1 MRRGIATLRRK
12 VRQRVVA
19 PVIGE
24 AVFHEVAIV
33 KKVVY
38 WQEFD
43 CRNTK
48 TDHVLDGSRRRQPGV
63 RTTQPFRDIRVEL
76 GESFDMEFVDN
87 GLVPWRAWWAVISP
101 GKSRINDHSQRGIR
115 RIVTLIAGQIGLGVT
130 HAVAKEFV
138 GPAHITANRPGIG
151 VEQDLIWIEAV
162 SLLGGVRAID
172 AIAVELAG
180 EHLRQIGMS

>member
-1 MRRGIATLRRK
+1 MAAFGWVVVDHVQDYFDTSAMESRDHHFELLDSILWQMRRGIAALRRK

-48 TDHVLDGSRRRQPGV
+48 TDQVLDGSLRRQPGV

-87 GLVPWRAWWAVISP
+87 GLVPWRARRAVISP
-101 GKSRINDHSQRGIR
+101 GKSRINDHSQGGIR
-115 RIVTLIAGQIGLGVT
+115 CIVTLIAGQIRLGVT

-138 GPAHITANRPGIG
+138 GPAHITAN
-151 VEQDLIWIEAV
+151 
-162 SLLGGVRAID
+162 
-172 AIAVELAG
+172 
-180 EHLRQIGMS
+180 